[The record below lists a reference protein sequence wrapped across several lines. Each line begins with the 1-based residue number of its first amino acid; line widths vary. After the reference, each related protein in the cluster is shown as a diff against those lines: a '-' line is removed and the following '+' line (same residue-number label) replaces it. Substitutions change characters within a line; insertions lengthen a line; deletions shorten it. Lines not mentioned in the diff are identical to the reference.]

1 MSRVIN
7 FDRGSKRRIKEIRWN
22 QFEITSAV
30 LLTLVLVVLCVFFA
44 IWIPF
49 DASIQSQTPQLRER
63 R

>member
-30 LLTLVLVVLCVFFA
+30 LLTIVLVVLCVFFA
-44 IWIPF
+44 IWGPS
-49 DASIQSQTPQLRER
+49 DWPIQSHAPQLRER